1 MRHWN
6 GWGDSAVSKSLSEPA
21 KTYLTKVLGELNSFP
36 DATFEQVLSSVP
48 KAKLVSDNQI
58 KITSEH
64 RLTHARGQS
73 LPDWIAM
80 RFGRISAFPDGVA
93 YPSTSEEVQNLIS
106 ESNQI
111 GCQLIPY
118 GGGTSVVGH
127 INPQKS
133 DAPVLTVD
141 MRRMNQMLKF
151 SEADHL
157 ATFEAG
163 ACGPEIEAQLNPLG
177 FTLGHYPQS
186 FEFSTLGGWIATR
199 SSGQQSHF
207 YGRIEDLFCG
217 GHLETARGSLDL
229 PIFPASAAGPDLREM
244 ILGSEGRFGIITRA
258 TVRIRRIPKVE
269 KFYGVFFKN
278 WESGLMAVRRA
289 TQSGLN
295 FSMMRLSDPMETSA
309 TILLSGKKKLI
320 AASEKILPRLG
331 YGSDR
336 CLLIFGITEERQS
349 ARKTYRKVM
358 QIFRNKGVL
367 PAMQSI
373 GSVWKKERFL
383 APYLRNNLWNF
394 GVCVD
399 TLETAVPWSKIQ
411 SLTIALKSAI
421 TDAAE
426 KFGESILVFSHL
438 SHVYRDGA
446 SIYVTF
452 LFRRTA
458 DPDELLERW
467 KYIKKSASKTIIEHG
482 GTISHQHGVG
492 LDHAPYLHFE
502 KGKIGMQIIES
513 VQKSLD
519 PSNLF
524 NPAKLIQVGGSTED
538 VE

>member
-1 MRHWN
+1 MRRWN
-6 GWGDSAVSKSLSEPA
+6 GWGEPAVTKFLSEPA
-21 KTYLTKVLGELNSFP
+21 KTYLTKALGELNSFS
-36 DATFEQVLSSVP
+36 DVTYEEVLSSVP
-48 KAKLVSDNQI
+48 KAKSVIDNQI
-58 KITSEH
+58 KTAPEH

-73 LPDWIAM
+73 LPDWIAL
-80 RFGRISAFPDGVA
+80 RYGRISAFPDGVA
-93 YPSTSEEVQNLIS
+93 YPTSLEEVQNLIAKA
-106 ESNQI
+106 NQI
-111 GCQLIPY
+111 DCRLIPY

-133 DAPVLTVD
+133 EAPIVTVD
-141 MRRMNQMLKF
+141 MRRMNRMLKF
-151 SEADHL
+151 SETDYL

-163 ACGPEIEAQLNPLG
+163 VRGPEIEAHLNHLG

-199 SSGQQSHF
+199 SSGQQSYF

-217 GHLETARGSLDL
+217 GRLETAGGSLNL
-229 PIFPASAAGPDLREM
+229 PIFPASAAGPDLGEM
-244 ILGSEGRFGIITRA
+244 ILGSEGRFGIITCA
-258 TVRIRRIPKVE
+258 TVQIRRIPKVE
-269 KFYGVFFKN
+269 KFYGVFFKS
-278 WESGLMAVRRA
+278 WESGLTAVRKA
-289 TQSGLN
+289 AQSGLN
-295 FSMMRLSDPMETSA
+295 FSMMRLSDPIETRA
-309 TILLSGKKKLI
+309 TILLSGQKKFI
-320 AASEKILPRLG
+320 TASEKILPKLG
-331 YGSDR
+331 YGDNY
-336 CLLIFGITEERQS
+336 CLLIFGITGERQS
-349 ARKTYRKVM
+349 ARQTYREAM
-358 QIFRNKGVL
+358 HIFKGRGVL
-367 PAMQSI
+367 PTMESI
-373 GSVWKKERFL
+373 GKAWKKERFL
-383 APYLRNNLWNF
+383 APYLRNSLWDL

-411 SLTIALKSAI
+411 SLTNALKSTI

-446 SIYVTF
+446 SIYITF

-467 KYIKKSASKTIIEHG
+467 KRIKKSASRTIIEHG

-492 LDHAPYLHFE
+492 VDHAPYLHFE

-519 PSNLF
+519 PNNLF
-524 NPAKLIQVGGSTED
+524 NPCKLIQSGWSTED